1 MTAQGAARRLHE
13 FNHVH
18 ESRQLPYY
26 NVLGVPVDASK
37 SDIVRAYRKLSL
49 RFHPDK
55 PGGSNERFQ
64 ELSKAYTCLSNEDSR
79 RRYDE
84 CGFDEDNI
92 STAEVDQFVD
102 AFFGEGARNV
112 DGRSPD
118 WSMGKVENYVRI
130 DLADVPLH
138 MRDIV
143 RLGLKYIVSLEHQ
156 FENVVLLQ
164 HARVDILYLMVGLVN
179 DTILTQEVF
188 ESEASYT
195 ITYYDNPLQPGICPR
210 WSDQNQL
217 SGRKVQPDRP
227 RRELNMEEFQR
238 RQKIALAM
246 LQNGP
251 ADPMAALEEKYRSK
265 MLAQQ
270 HAAAVQDWS
279 SLREQDVYE
288 EDAELDCN
296 RYADL
301 LSQSKAPEAAQSCQQ
316 ESQQSPTTHDDDV
329 QILVREDQM
338 QNKAAGTP
346 QDFHMCSERMS
357 IFSCM
362 KGCLPEQ
369 LWEILSKSRV

>member
-1 MTAQGAARRLHE
+1 MAASQGAWRRLRE
-13 FNHVH
+13 FNDVH
-18 ESRQLPYY
+18 EHRQLPYY
-26 NVLGVPVDASK
+26 DVLGVPIDASK
-37 SDIVRAYRKLSL
+37 ADIVRAYRKLSL

-64 ELSKAYTCLSNEDSR
+64 ELSKAYTCLSNEDNR

-92 STAEVDQFVD
+92 PNAEVDQFVD

-118 WSMGKVENYVRI
+118 WNMSKVENYVRI

-156 FENVVLLQ
+156 FENVLLLQ

-179 DTILTQEVF
+179 DSILTQDVF

-195 ITYYDNPLQPGICPR
+195 ITYYDNPLQPGITPR

-217 SGRKVQPDRP
+217 GGRKVKPDLP
-227 RRELNMEEFQR
+227 RRELNTEEFQR
-238 RQKIALAM
+238 RQKHALAM
-246 LQNGP
+246 LQNAP
-251 ADPMAALEEKYRSK
+251 ADPMAALEEKYRTK

-270 HAAAVQDWS
+270 HAAAVQDWKA
-279 SLREQDVYE
+279 LREQDVYE
-288 EDAELDCN
+288 EDAELDCT
-296 RYADL
+296 RYADF
-301 LSQSKAPEAAQSCQQ
+301 LS
-316 ESQQSPTTHDDDV
+316 
-329 QILVREDQM
+329 
-338 QNKAAGTP
+338 QNKAQAPAPMQSP
-346 QDFHMCSERMS
+346 QATAHDGVLFVVQEGRLEKLSIDPPKNLHVCSERMS
-357 IFSCM
+357 MFSCISCM
-362 KGCLPEQ
+362 GGCLPEQ
-369 LWEILSKSRV
+369 WLAIFAKSRF